1 MNISNL
7 AHATIH
13 HAAHPIDLKL
23 SSDDPLCP
31 GRVQAEAV
39 WVRRPPLALPAR
51 GVDVHYL
58 DVVGGAGA
66 GDGAASAAKELCKGG
81 KFF

>member
-13 HAAHPIDLKL
+13 HAAHPIDLEL

-39 WVRRPPLALPAR
+39 WVRRPLRVLPAR

-66 GDGAASAAKELCKGG
+66 GDGAASAAKEL
-81 KFF
+81 